1 MHLYLV
7 RHTQPQVA
15 AGICY
20 GQTDLAVA
28 DNFPLEVAKVQ
39 QKLAH
44 LTSAHL
50 YSSPLQRCADLA
62 KQFTH
67 LGNLQH
73 DARIMELNFGDWEMQ
88 KWDDI
93 PNGVIEAWAEDHV
106 LQAPPNGESFQAL
119 SQRCVEFLREVSANT
134 QHENIVIF
142 THAGAIRALLAHVLG
157 LPLHHAFRLH
167 IDYASVSVVRTEHQH
182 STLLKLN
189 L

>member
-15 AGICY
+15 SGICY

-28 DNFPLEVAKVQ
+28 NNFSAEAEKVK

-44 LTSAHL
+44 LQSAAV
-50 YSSPLQRCADLA
+50 YSSPLQRCSVLA
-62 KQFTH
+62 NVFSH
-67 LGNLQH
+67 LGTAKL

-106 LQAPPNGESFQAL
+106 LQAPPNGESFQSL
-119 SQRCVEFLREVSANT
+119 SQRCVDFLKEVSTNT

-142 THAGAIRALLAHVLG
+142 THAGAIRALLAHALG

-167 IDYASVSVVRTEHQH
+167 VDYGSVSILNVQGQYH
-182 STLLKLN
+182 TLTKLN
-189 L
+189 V